1 MNLSYQCLNA
11 FTNIY
16 VSIAVFGHIASY
28 SKGCMPYEGEC
39 NIKCLNYHKN
49 MYLPNKVC
57 AYWRQLHHIQ
67 LHSQTVF
74 ALSINIC
81 LQSSLCLKGKWEEL
95 VSATDFAT
103 CHLTLYLPLI
113 NLVTTIWEGHRSWS
127 CVTVIRKKKSQ
138 PHQRCTCITCKLCTV
153 LVCKNCHTL

>member
-39 NIKCLNYHKN
+39 NIKCVNYNKD

-95 VSATDFAT
+95 VSAIDFAT

-113 NLVTTIWEGHRSWS
+113 NLVTDNLRRPE
-127 CVTVIRKKKSQ
+127 KL
-138 PHQRCTCITCKLCTV
+138 KLCYSYKKEEITTTPEMY
-153 LVCKNCHTL
+153 LHHL